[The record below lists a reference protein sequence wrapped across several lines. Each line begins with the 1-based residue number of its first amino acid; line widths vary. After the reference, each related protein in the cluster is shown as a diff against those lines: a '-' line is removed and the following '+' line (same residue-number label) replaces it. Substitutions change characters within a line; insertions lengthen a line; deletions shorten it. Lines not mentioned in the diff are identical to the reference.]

1 MATDRL
7 SGKLIIFLIILASG
21 CALHRGVS
29 GTSKAPHTG
38 THTAKRAE
46 QKLRT
51 DITHYAK
58 KHVGA
63 RYRYGGKSPTG
74 FDCSGFTSFVMHQF
88 DIPVSGPSYSQESLG
103 KKIKK
108 EDARPGDLVFFR
120 KRKGGKI
127 FHVAIVYDNDREGI
141 SVVHSTS
148 SRGVVI
154 DHLEKS
160 SYWRTKVMTVRDVVS
175 GR

>member
-1 MATDRL
+1 MANNRL
-7 SGKLIIFLIILASG
+7 TGKCLIFLMVIASG
-21 CALHRGVS
+21 CALHRGIS
-29 GTSKAPHTG
+29 GSKSAPHTG
-38 THTAKRAE
+38 THSAKRAE

-51 DITHYAK
+51 DITLYAK

-74 FDCSGFTSFVMHQF
+74 FDCSGFTSFVMNRF
-88 DIPVSGPSYSQESLG
+88 DVPVSGPSYSQENLG
-103 KKIKK
+103 KKINKD
-108 EDARPGDLVFFR
+108 DAQPGDLVFFR
-120 KRKGGKI
+120 KRKGGKV
-127 FHVAIVYDNDREGI
+127 FHVAIVYEHDREGI
-141 SVVHSTS
+141 SLIHSTS

-160 SYWRTKVMTVRDVVS
+160 SYWRTKVITVRDVVS